1 MSCIEPD
8 LSAAVN
14 ALRNGHLVIVPTD
27 TVYGIAADPRIRG
40 AEDRLCEAKGRDR
53 DKPIPLL
60 AAGISEV
67 EKYGAILGQLERK
80 LAEKFW
86 PGPLTVVLAVCGR
99 TSAAA
104 VRSLRVAPARH
115 FEGFRVPDSDVTL
128 ALLRE
133 VGGVLRVTSANRSGE
148 PPALTAQAAICSVGR
163 FASAV
168 LDSGAAPGGM
178 PSSVVKVESRKVR
191 ILREGAIPARS
202 LMVEDR

>member
-1 MSCIEPD
+1 M
-8 LSAAVN
+8 
-14 ALRNGHLVIVPTD
+14 PTD

-40 AEDRLCEAKGRDR
+40 AEDRLCDAKGRDR

-67 EKYGAILGQLERK
+67 EKHGAILGWLERK

-86 PGPLTVVLAVCGR
+86 PGPLTLVLAVSRR

-104 VRSLRVAPARH
+104 ARSLQVAPARY
-115 FEGFRVPDSDVTL
+115 FEGFRVPDCDVAL

-148 PPALTAQAAICSVGR
+148 PPALTAQEAVCSVGQ
-163 FASAV
+163 FASVV
-168 LDSGAAPGGM
+168 LDTGAAPGGI
-178 PSSVVKVESRKVR
+178 PSSVVKVENRKVR
-191 ILREGAIPARS
+191 MLREGVIPARS